1 MEKLGWSG
9 VKAQEVELEYRR
21 FLYALAR
28 KNKNE
33 LISPPNTQ
41 VDEFWHQ
48 HILDTRKYRE
58 DCAALFGHYIDH
70 TPGLR
75 PEDQASADARRQ
87 RVYADYDID
96 SMAFDPGDGGGAD
109 YSGGSSS
116 RDTPAHAHGH
126 SADGSHQGS
135 GGACD
140 ASGGHGGHGDDS
152 GCGDGSGSG
161 DGGGGGD
168 GGGCSGGCGGS

>member
-1 MEKLGWSG
+1 MECVRRGINRASLRGEPNLFEKFLAKRHISHLDLSTVRNKAMEKLGWGG

-96 SMAFDPGDGGGAD
+96 SMAFD
-109 YSGGSSS
+109 
-116 RDTPAHAHGH
+116 
-126 SADGSHQGS
+126 
-135 GGACD
+135 
-140 ASGGHGGHGDDS
+140 
-152 GCGDGSGSG
+152 
-161 DGGGGGD
+161 
-168 GGGCSGGCGGS
+168 